1 MPVGVETPGRL
12 ARWPGRVFYGWWVV
26 SAVSLLYAL
35 GSGIYWTGFSFYFL
49 PVTRELGLSRTSMSL
64 AFGLAR
70 LIAGLQ
76 GPLAGYLVD
85 RLNPRVM
92 IIFGGALGGLGFI
105 LLARTHSYLSFLL
118 AYLGLMVIGF
128 SGGFDQGI
136 MSVANRW
143 FVRYKA
149 RAMSLLWVGLA
160 LGTAF
165 IAPAV
170 GLMVVNLGWRDTATV
185 SGAAL
190 LVLLV
195 PAFLMIRNLPEDMGL
210 SPDGQRT
217 SSLPGGGSR
226 VTVPVLQG
234 PEASPSRQGTAQE
247 DITARQAFRS
257 VWYWLL
263 ALAMGLRVAAHA
275 GLMAH
280 IVPMLVWKGRTEP
293 GAALL
298 IGIYGLAVI
307 PLTLAVGWAG
317 DRWSKQKVASG
328 GMLLGGLSLTVLLLS
343 DGQLWQ
349 LIAFVLLLAM
359 TDSSGVLAWAFV
371 GDRFGRRAFA
381 TLLGGMTMVYSL
393 LSATT
398 PILAGWIFDSTGS
411 YLGALVLLALL
422 FASASLLFW
431 NIPRPK
437 VPAR

>member
-1 MPVGVETPGRL
+1 
-12 ARWPGRVFYGWWVV
+12 
-26 SAVSLLYAL
+26 
-35 GSGIYWTGFSFYFL
+35 
-49 PVTRELGLSRTSMSL
+49 
-64 AFGLAR
+64 
-70 LIAGLQ
+70 
-76 GPLAGYLVD
+76 
-85 RLNPRVM
+85 
-92 IIFGGALGGLGFI
+92 
-105 LLARTHSYLSFLL
+105 
-118 AYLGLMVIGF
+118 MVIGF

-143 FVRYKA
+143 FVRRKA
-149 RAMSLLWVGLA
+149 RAMSFLWAGLG

-170 GLMVVNLGWRDTATV
+170 GLMVVNLGWRDTATI

-195 PAFLMIRNLPEDMGL
+195 PAFLVIRNLPEDMGL
-210 SPDGQRT
+210 LPDGQG
-217 SSLPGGGSR
+217 SPSLPTRGRRVIRLRRTGSPAAMEAPVSDFVQAQSQR
-226 VTVPVLQG
+226 QPYGEADVTAKEG
-234 PEASPSRQGTAQE
+234 
-247 DITARQAFRS
+247 FRS
-257 VWYWLL
+257 AWYWLL

-280 IVPMLVWKGRTEP
+280 FVPMLVWKGQTET

-298 IGIYGLAVI
+298 IGIYGLVVI

-328 GMLLGGLSLTVLLLS
+328 GMLLGGLGLAVLLLS

-349 LIAFVLLLAM
+349 LIVFIILLAM
-359 TDSSGVLAWAFV
+359 TDSSGVLAWAYA

-393 LSATT
+393 LSAST

-411 YLGALVLLALL
+411 YLWALVLLAIL
-422 FASASLLFW
+422 FASSSLLFW

-437 VPAR
+437 RPAGSSA

>member
-1 MPVGVETPGRL
+1 
-12 ARWPGRVFYGWWVV
+12 
-26 SAVSLLYAL
+26 
-35 GSGIYWTGFSFYFL
+35 
-49 PVTRELGLSRTSMSL
+49 MSL

-70 LIAGLQ
+70 LVGGLQ
-76 GPLAGYLVD
+76 GPIAGYLVD
-85 RLNPRVM
+85 RLSPRVM

-105 LLARTHSYLSFLL
+105 LLARTHSYTTFLL
-118 AYLGLMVIGF
+118 VYLGLMVIGF

-143 FVRYKA
+143 FVRRKA
-149 RAMSLLWVGLA
+149 RAMSFLWVGLG

-170 GLMVVNLGWRDTATV
+170 GLMVVNLGWRDTATI

-195 PAFLMIRNLPEDMGL
+195 PAFLVIRNLPEDMGL
-210 SPDGQRT
+210 LPDGQG
-217 SSLPGGGSR
+217 SPSLPTRGRPDSIGAATEAPVSDFVQAQSQR
-226 VTVPVLQG
+226 QPYDQADVTAKEG
-234 PEASPSRQGTAQE
+234 
-247 DITARQAFRS
+247 FRS
-257 VWYWLL
+257 AWYWLL

-280 IVPMLVWKGRTEP
+280 FVPMLVWKGQTET

-298 IGIYGLAVI
+298 IGIYGLVVI

-328 GMLLGGLSLTVLLLS
+328 GMLLGGLGLAVLLLS

-349 LIAFVLLLAM
+349 LTVFIVLLAM
-359 TDSSGVLAWAFV
+359 TDSSGVLAWAYA

-393 LSATT
+393 LSAAT

-411 YLGALVLLALL
+411 YLWALVLLALL
-422 FASASLLFW
+422 FASSSLLFW

-437 VPAR
+437 RPAGNG